1 MTTLVDVGAHVPAT
15 RVPIRDLADELGLDH
30 LELGVFERFFGLREV
45 CTAPDESLTDLLV
58 AAARAVPGLAGNEHR
73 VRYVLGARTIAT
85 VAPVGV
91 NPLHDAAD
99 RLGLDHAVV
108 WTLTQHACASA
119 LLAVDVAGR
128 LLAADGDPDALALVL
143 TGEKA
148 FSPGSRLIEGTTIM
162 GEGTAAVLVAADTT
176 GGVAARAGSPVLSYA
191 TRTLGEYHQVPL
203 PEDLAGPF
211 GVAYTEVLAEVV
223 VEAVERAGLVLDDLA
238 LVLPHNVN
246 RVSWRRLCS
255 RLGLPIARVRLDD
268 VPVTGHCFGA
278 DSFIGYAAARAEGR
292 LRPGDPFLMV
302 AVGLGA
308 TFSAMVL
315 RYAPH
320 ETEEP
325 A

>member
-1 MTTLVDVGAHVPAT
+1 MTTLVDVGAHVPTT

-45 CTAPDESLTDLLV
+45 CTAPGDDLADLLV

-91 NPLHDAAD
+91 NPLHDAAT

-128 LLAADGDPDALALVL
+128 LLASDGDPDALALVL

-162 GEGTAAVLVAADTT
+162 GEGTAAVLVGAD
-176 GGVAARAGSPVLSYA
+176 GSARRAGSPVLSYA

-203 PEDLAGPF
+203 PEELAGPF

-223 VEAVERAGLVLDDLA
+223 LEAVERAGLVLDDLA

>member
-176 GGVAARAGSPVLSYA
+176 GGVSARVGSPVLSYA

-203 PEDLAGPF
+203 PDDLAGPF

-223 VEAVERAGLVLDDLA
+223 VEAVERAGLTLDDLA

>member
-1 MTTLVDVGAHVPAT
+1 MYK
-15 RVPIRDLADELGLDH
+15 R
-30 LELGVFERFFGLREV
+30 
-45 CTAPDESLTDLLV
+45 
-58 AAARAVPGLAGNEHR
+58 
-73 VRYVLGARTIAT
+73 
-85 VAPVGV
+85 
-91 NPLHDAAD
+91 
-99 RLGLDHAVV
+99 
-108 WTLTQHACASA
+108 
-119 LLAVDVAGR
+119 
-128 LLAADGDPDALALVL
+128 
-143 TGEKA
+143 
-148 FSPGSRLIEGTTIM
+148 
-162 GEGTAAVLVAADTT
+162 
-176 GGVAARAGSPVLSYA
+176 
-191 TRTLGEYHQVPL
+191 QVPL

-223 VEAVERAGLVLDDLA
+223 LEAVERAGLTLDDLA

-292 LRPGDPFLMV
+292 LRAGDPFLMV

>member
-223 VEAVERAGLVLDDLA
+223 VEVVERAGLVLDDLA

>member
-45 CTAPDESLTDLLV
+45 CTAPGDDLADLLV

-91 NPLHDAAD
+91 NPLHDAAT

-128 LLAADGDPDALALVL
+128 LLASDGDPDALALVL

-162 GEGTAAVLVAADTT
+162 GEGTAAVLVAAD
-176 GGVAARAGSPVLSYA
+176 GSARRAGSPVLSYA

-203 PEDLAGPF
+203 PEELAGPF

-223 VEAVERAGLVLDDLA
+223 LEAVERAGLVLDDLA

>member
-1 MTTLVDVGAHVPAT
+1 MTTLVDVGAHVPTT

-45 CTAPDESLTDLLV
+45 CTAPGDDLADLLV

-91 NPLHDAAD
+91 NPLHDAAT

-128 LLAADGDPDALALVL
+128 LLASDGNPDALALVL

-162 GEGTAAVLVAADTT
+162 GEGTAAVLVAAD
-176 GGVAARAGSPVLSYA
+176 GSARRAGSPVLSYA

-203 PEDLAGPF
+203 PEELAGPF

-223 VEAVERAGLVLDDLA
+223 LEAVERAGLVLDDLA